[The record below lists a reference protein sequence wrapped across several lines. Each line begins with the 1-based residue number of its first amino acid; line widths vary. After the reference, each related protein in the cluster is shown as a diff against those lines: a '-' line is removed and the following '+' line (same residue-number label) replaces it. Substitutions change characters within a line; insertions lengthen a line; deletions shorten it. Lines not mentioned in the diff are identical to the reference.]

1 MKRLSKEKRDQ
12 LILVCIVTLMVL
24 VGIWFM
30 LIRAQK
36 ESLQALR
43 DQKET
48 KQKKV
53 SQMQDEINKTQT
65 VETELNSVSAKLAD
79 REQDMVSGDYYASLV
94 NTVRRFKL
102 AYKLDIPQFSPA
114 ASVTEVDLLPKFPY
128 KQVRIAISG
137 TGFYEDIGKF
147 IADFE
152 NQYSASRVVNL
163 ELTPYTGS
171 ADAKDTK
178 EKLTFRMEI
187 VSLVAS
193 GVVAPANSK

>member
-1 MKRLSKEKRDQ
+1 MKRLSKQKRDQ

-24 VGIWFM
+24 VGIWFL
-30 LIRAQK
+30 LIRSQK
-36 ESLQALR
+36 ESLQTLR
-43 DQKET
+43 AQKET
-48 KQKKV
+48 KQKKAV
-53 SQMQDEINKTQT
+53 EMQDQINKSKTI
-65 VETELNSVSAKLAD
+65 ETELNTVVTKLAD

-114 ASVTEVDLLPKFPY
+114 ASVTDVDLLPKFPY

-137 TGFYEDIGKF
+137 TGHYEDIGKF

-152 NQYSASRVVNL
+152 NEYSVSRIVNL
-163 ELTPYTGS
+163 ELTPYTGPVDS
-171 ADAKDTK
+171 TK